1 MLCELYLNIKK
12 GKKNQRCLRDSQS
25 KWSMGNFK
33 PLRKVISHHESS
45 AVEVATWGGG

>member
-12 GKKNQRCLRDSQS
+12 ERRIRDIWGTQS
-25 KWSMGNFK
+25 KRSMGNFK

-45 AVEVATWGGG
+45 AEVATWGGG